1 MNMANPSFGPAQ
13 FQRFDTRTPPRTV
26 APRLKALR
34 AAIADAGLDGFLIP
48 RADAHRGESVP
59 PSEARLAYV
68 TSFTGSAGIAVVGP
82 KKAGLFID
90 SRYTLQAP
98 IETDTKLV
106 TVIETGQGAVDA
118 RIGDFIPAGGK
129 LGFDP
134 WLHTPGEIKDL
145 SEKLAGKVTLVPT
158 ANLVDGIWDERPA
171 PPVTPVEFLGHNRAG
186 RTADDKLSELRKALA
201 AENADVVVLTL
212 PESINWLL
220 NMRGRDVPNVPV
232 VLSFAVVPKTGKP
245 TLFVN
250 KAKITAEL
258 RKGLSGIAKI
268 ADVDTLIAELRKL
281 GAADKRV
288 WIDPATAPLALVT
301 AVAGVSDARLIEKR
315 DPILL
320 PKSRKNDAE
329 IGGMKEAHRLDGI
342 ALANFLHWF
351 DQEAPKG
358 KLTEIGIVEALE
370 SFRREDESCIDASF
384 DTISGSGP
392 NGAIVH
398 YHVDQKSNRT
408 LKPGELML
416 LDSGAQY
423 LSGTTDIT
431 RTMSTGKATAEQKDR
446 FTRVLKGM
454 MALSMQKFPRG
465 TSGAQ
470 LDVLARQF
478 LWQDGVTYNHGTG
491 HGVGA
496 FLSVHE
502 GPVGFSPRYPTPLEA
517 GMIISNEPGYYK
529 TGGYGIRI
537 ENLVL
542 VTQSDVAE
550 NFLELATLTLCPIDL
565 RLVDETLL
573 LPHETEWL
581 NAYHKRVFKE
591 IGPSLKSDVKAW
603 LKDATRAI

>member
-1 MNMANPSFGPAQ
+1 MEINDFGPAV
-13 FQRFDTRTPPRTV
+13 FQSFDTKTSPSTV

-34 AAIADAGLDGFLIP
+34 AAIAEAGLDGFLIP

-59 PSEARLAYV
+59 ASEARLAYV
-68 TSFTGSAGIAVVGP
+68 TSFTGSAGTAVVGP
-82 KKAGLFID
+82 KKAGLFVD

-98 IETDTKLV
+98 IETDTRLV
-106 TVIETGQGAVDA
+106 SVVETASGGTHP
-118 RIGDFIPAGGK
+118 RIGDFVPAGGK

-145 SEKLAGKVTLVPT
+145 TEKLKGKVTLVPT
-158 ANLVDGIWDERPA
+158 ANLVDQIWSDRPT

-186 RTADDKLSELRKALA
+186 RTPDDKLSELRKALA
-201 AENADVVVLTL
+201 EENADVVVLTL
-212 PESINWLL
+212 PESINWLF

-232 VLSFAVVPKTGKP
+232 VLGFALVPKMGKP
-245 TLFVN
+245 TLFVHG
-250 KAKITAEL
+250 AKITADL
-258 RKGLSGIAKI
+258 KKGLSGIARVT
-268 ADVDTLIAELRKL
+268 DVSTLMSELRKL

-288 WIDPATAPLALVT
+288 WIDPATAPLALVS
-301 AVAGVSDARLIEKR
+301 AVAGVSDATIIERR
-315 DPILL
+315 DPVLL

-329 IGGMKEAHRLDGI
+329 IGGMKEAQKLDGI
-342 ALANFLHWF
+342 ALAKFLSWF
-351 DQEAPKG
+351 DAEAPKG
-358 KLTEIGIVEALE
+358 RLTEIGIVQALE
-370 SFRREDESCIDASF
+370 HFRREEETCIDASF

-398 YHVDQKSNRT
+398 YRVNEASNRT
-408 LKPGELML
+408 LKAGELML

-431 RTMSTGKATAEQKDR
+431 RTLFTGKATTEQKDR

-454 MALSMQKFPRG
+454 MALSAARFPRG

-496 FLSVHE
+496 FLGVHE
-502 GPVGFSPRYPTPLEA
+502 GPIGFSPRYPIPLEP
-517 GMIISNEPGYYK
+517 GQIISNEPGYYK
-529 TGGYGIRI
+529 AGAYGIRI

-542 VTQSDVAE
+542 VVESKVGDGKY
-550 NFLELATLTLCPIDL
+550 LELETLTLTPIDL
-565 RLVDETLL
+565 RLVDEKLL
-573 LPHETEWL
+573 TDGEKAWL
-581 NAYHKRVFKE
+581 DAYHKRVWKE
-591 IGPSLKSDVKAW
+591 IGPSVSGPVKAW
-603 LKDATRAI
+603 LKEATRAI

>member
-1 MNMANPSFGPAQ
+1 MPNKDFAPKP
-13 FQRFDTRTPPRTV
+13 FQTFKTRTTPATV
-26 APRLKALR
+26 PARLKALR
-34 AAIADAGLDGFLIP
+34 SAIAEAGLDAFLVP

-59 PSEARLAYV
+59 DSEARLAYV
-68 TSFTGSAGIAVVGP
+68 TSFSGSAGIAVVGL

-98 IETDTKLV
+98 LETDTELV
-106 TVIETGQGAVDA
+106 TVIETAQGGVDA
-118 RIGDFIPAGGK
+118 RIGDFVPKGGK
-129 LGFDP
+129 IGFDP

-145 SEKLAGKVTLVPT
+145 TEKLAGKATLVPT
-158 ANLVDGIWDERPA
+158 DNLVDSIWTDRPA
-171 PPVTPVEFLGHNRAG
+171 PPVTPVEFLGGNRAG
-186 RTADDKLSELRKALA
+186 RTAAEKLTELRKTLA

-212 PESINWLL
+212 PESINWLF

-232 VLSFAVVPKTGKP
+232 VLGFALVPQKGQP
-245 TLFVN
+245 TLFVHGL
-250 KAKITAEL
+250 KLSPEL
-258 RKGLSGIAKI
+258 RRGLKGVAKV
-268 ADVDTLIAELRKL
+268 ADVNEMMGELRKL

-288 WIDPATAPLALVT
+288 WLDPGTAPLAIVS
-301 AVAGVSDARLIEKR
+301 AIGGVSEATILEKR
-315 DPILL
+315 DPILM
-320 PKSRKNDAE
+320 PKAVKNDAE
-329 IGGMKEAHRLDGI
+329 IGGMKEAHKLDGV
-342 ALANFLHWF
+342 ALAKFLHWF
-351 DQEAPKG
+351 DAEAPKG

-370 SFRREDESCIDASF
+370 RFRREEPSCVDASF

-398 YHVDQKSNRT
+398 YHVDEKSNRT
-408 LKPGELML
+408 LKAGEIML

-431 RTMSTGKATAEQKDR
+431 RTLFTGKATAEQKDR

-454 MALSMQKFPRG
+454 IALSMAKFPRG

-502 GPVGFSPRYPTPLEA
+502 GPIGFSPRYTTPLDA
-517 GMIISNEPGYYK
+517 GMIISNEPGFYK
-529 TGGYGIRI
+529 PGAFGIRC

-542 VTQSDVAE
+542 VIESSVGE
-550 NFLELATLTLCPIDL
+550 GRFLELETLTLTPFDL
-565 RLVDETLL
+565 RLIDESLL
-573 LPHETEWL
+573 APAERDWL
-581 NAYHKRVFKE
+581 NAYHKRVFRE
-591 IGPSLKSDVKAW
+591 IGPELKGEVKAW
-603 LKDATRAI
+603 LKEATRAI

>member
-1 MNMANPSFGPAQ
+1 MRNNDFGPAR
-13 FQRFDTRTPPRTV
+13 FQKFATRTSPKTV
-26 APRLKALR
+26 AARLKALR
-34 AAIADAGLDGFLIP
+34 SAIAEAGLDGFLVP

-59 PSEARLAYV
+59 DSEARLAFV

-82 KKAGLFID
+82 RKAGLFVD

-98 IETDTKLV
+98 HETDTRLV
-106 TVIETGQGAVDA
+106 TVIEAGQGGLDP
-118 RIGDFIPAGGK
+118 RIGDFVPKGGK
-129 LGFDP
+129 LGFGP

-145 SEKLAGKVTLVPT
+145 GDKLAGKATLVPS
-158 ANLVDGIWDERPA
+158 ANLVDAIWSDRPA

-186 RTADDKLSELRKALA
+186 RTAEDKLAELRKTLA

-212 PESINWLL
+212 PESINWLF

-232 VLSFAVVPKTGKP
+232 VLGFAMVPQKGKP
-245 TLFVN
+245 TLFVH
-250 KAKITAEL
+250 KAKITSEL
-258 RKGLSGIAKI
+258 RKGLSGIANV
-268 ADVDTLIAELRKL
+268 ADVATMMSQLRKL

-288 WIDPATAPLALVT
+288 WLDPATAPLAIVS
-301 AVAGVSDARLIEKR
+301 AIEGVSDAVLIEKR
-315 DPILL
+315 DPVLL

-329 IGGMKEAHRLDGI
+329 IGGMREAHKLDGI
-342 ALANFLHWF
+342 ALARFLHWF

-370 SFRREDESCIDASF
+370 HFRREDPSCVDASF

-392 NGAIVH
+392 NGAVVH
-398 YHVDQKSNRT
+398 YRVDEKSNRT
-408 LKPGELML
+408 LKPGEIML

-431 RTMSTGKATAEQKDR
+431 RTMFTGKATAEQKDR

-454 MALSMQKFPRG
+454 MALSMQRFPRG

-478 LWQDGVTYNHGTG
+478 LWQDGITYNHGTG

-496 FLSVHE
+496 FLGVHE
-502 GPVGFSPRYPTPLEA
+502 GPIGFSPRYPLPLEP
-517 GMIISNEPGYYK
+517 GQIISNEPGYYK
-529 TGGYGIRI
+529 AHGYGIRI

-542 VTQSDVAE
+542 VVESQVGE
-550 NFLELATLTLCPIDL
+550 GKFLELETLTLCPIDL
-565 RLVDETLL
+565 RLIDESLL
-573 LPHETEWL
+573 VTHERDWL
-581 NAYHKRVFKE
+581 NAYHKRVFRE
-591 IGPSLKSDVKAW
+591 VGPSLKGEVKAW
-603 LKDATRAI
+603 LKEATRPI

>member
-1 MNMANPSFGPAQ
+1 MANNDFGPAR
-13 FQRFDTRTPPRTV
+13 FQTFNTKTSPKTV

-34 AAIADAGLDGFLIP
+34 AAMADAGLDGFLVP

-59 PSEARLAYV
+59 PSEARLAYM
-68 TSFTGSAGIAVVGP
+68 TSFTGSAGIAVIGS

-90 SRYTLQAP
+90 SRYTLAAP
-98 IETDTKLV
+98 MQTDTKLV

-118 RIGDFIPAGGK
+118 RIGDFVPAGGK

-145 SEKLAGKVTLVPT
+145 TEKLAGKVTPVPSP
-158 ANLVDGIWDERPA
+158 NLVDQIWTDRPA
-171 PPVTPVEFLGHNRAG
+171 PPAAPVEFLGHNRAG
-186 RTADDKLSELRKALA
+186 RTPDDKLAEVRKALA

-212 PESINWLL
+212 PESINWLF

-232 VLSFAVVPKTGKP
+232 MLAFALVPKSGKP
-245 TLFVN
+245 TLFVHGE
-250 KAKITAEL
+250 KITPEL
-258 RKGLSGIAKI
+258 KQGLAGIAKV
-268 ADVDTLIAELRKL
+268 ADVSTLMAELRKL

-288 WIDPATAPLALVT
+288 WIDPATAPLALVS
-301 AVAGVSDARLIEKR
+301 AVAGVSDAVIIEKR

-320 PKSRKNDAE
+320 PKAKKNDAE
-329 IGGMKEAHRLDGI
+329 IGGMREAHKLDAV
-342 ALANFLHWF
+342 ALAKFLHWF

-370 SFRREDESCIDASF
+370 HFRREEPSCIDASF
-384 DTISGSGP
+384 DTISGAGP

-398 YHVDQKSNRT
+398 YRVDEQSNRT
-408 LKPGELML
+408 LKPGEIML

-431 RTMSTGKATAEQKDR
+431 RTMFTGKATAEQKDR

-454 MALSMQKFPRG
+454 MALSMQKFPKG

-496 FLSVHE
+496 FLGVHE
-502 GPVGFSPRYPTPLEA
+502 GPAGFSPRYPTPLEA

-529 TGGYGIRI
+529 AGAYGIRI

-542 VTQSDVAE
+542 VTESAVGDGGY
-550 NFLELATLTLCPIDL
+550 LELETLTLVPIDL
-565 RLVDETLL
+565 RLVDEKLL
-573 LPHETEWL
+573 TPAEKDWL
-581 NAYHKRVFKE
+581 NGYHKRVLRE
-591 IGPSLKSDVKAW
+591 IGPGVTGAVKTW
-603 LKDATRAI
+603 LKEATRAI